1 MKKAMFILNPS
12 SGKEEAS
19 DYREQVEETLAEM
32 GYSVDTR
39 ETEKQGDATQFARE
53 ACEQRYDFVVAMG
66 GDGTINEAVSGLAEQ
81 EHQPL
86 FSLVP
91 LGTVNDFARALKI
104 SLDPE
109 EAIAGMKTGSE
120 KRVDIAKVGDHYFMN
135 ILALGQVAE
144 STYEVT
150 PEQKTKLGAFAYFI
164 EGLKAI
170 TSDAEEYFTI
180 THDHGTWE
188 GEAKLV
194 LVALTNSVGG
204 FEKLAPEALTDDGLL
219 HLYIIKNAAL
229 PAFIRIA
236 GAMLV
241 GKLEKDPAVEV
252 IHTTKVSIGT
262 NEPLSCN
269 IDGDEGCATPFLV
282 EVLPRHIR
290 ALVPPDKKDIEK

>member
-12 SGKEEAS
+12 SGKEKAK
-19 DYREQVEETLAEM
+19 DYAEQVERTLEEM

-39 ETEKQGDATQFARE
+39 ETQKAKDATEFAAE
-53 ACEQRYDFVVAMG
+53 ACEKEYDFVVAMG

-81 EHQPL
+81 EHHPL
-86 FSLVP
+86 FSLIP
-91 LGTVNDFARALKI
+91 LGTVNDFARALNI
-104 SLDPE
+104 SLDPA
-109 EAIAGMKTGSE
+109 EAIEALKTGSE
-120 KRVDIAKVGDHYFMN
+120 KWVDIAKVGDHFFMN

-170 TSDAEEYFTI
+170 TQDTEQYFEIEYDDGKF
-180 THDHGTWE
+180 E

-236 GAMLV
+236 GNMLV
-241 GKLEKDPAVEV
+241 GKLDNDPAVEV
-252 IHTTKVSIGT
+252 IKTTKVSIRT
-262 NEPLSCN
+262 NEPLYCN
-269 IDGDEGCATPFLV
+269 IDGDEGCATPFV
-282 EVLPRHIR
+282 IEVLPRHIR
-290 ALVPPDKKDIEK
+290 ALVPPDKD

>member
-12 SGKEEAS
+12 SGKEKAK
-19 DYREQVEETLAEM
+19 DYAHQVEKTLEEM

-39 ETEKQGDATQFARE
+39 ETQKAKDATEFAAE
-53 ACEQRYDFVVAMG
+53 ACEKEYDFVVAMG
-66 GDGTINEAVSGLAEQ
+66 GDGTINEVVSGLAEQ
-81 EHQPL
+81 EHHPL
-86 FSLVP
+86 FSLIP
-91 LGTVNDFARALKI
+91 LGTVNDFARALNI
-104 SLDPE
+104 SLDPP
-109 EAIAGMKTGSE
+109 EAIEALKTGSE
-120 KRVDIAKVGDHYFMN
+120 KWVDIAKVGDHYFMN

-144 STYEVT
+144 STYEVS

-170 TSDAEEYFTI
+170 TKDTEQHFMIE
-180 THDHGTWE
+180 HDQGAFE

-236 GAMLV
+236 GNMMT
-241 GKLEKDPAVEV
+241 GKLDNDPAVEV
-252 IHTTKVSIGT
+252 IKTTKVSIRT
-262 NEPLSCN
+262 NEPLYCN
-269 IDGDEGCATPFLV
+269 IDGDEGCATPFV
-282 EVLPRHIR
+282 IEVLPRHIR
-290 ALVPPDKKDIEK
+290 ALVPPDKDK

>member
-12 SGKEEAS
+12 SGKEKAK
-19 DYREQVEETLAEM
+19 DYAEQVKRTLEEM

-39 ETEKQGDATQFARE
+39 ETQKAKDATEFAAE
-53 ACEQRYDFVVAMG
+53 ACEKEYDFVVAMG

-81 EHQPL
+81 EHHPL
-86 FSLVP
+86 FSLIP
-91 LGTVNDFARALKI
+91 LGTVNDFARALNI
-104 SLDPE
+104 SLDPA
-109 EAIAGMKTGSE
+109 EAIEALKTGSE
-120 KRVDIAKVGDHYFMN
+120 KWVDIAKVGDHFFMN

-170 TSDAEEYFTI
+170 TQDTEQYFEIEYDDGKF
-180 THDHGTWE
+180 E

-236 GAMLV
+236 RNMLV
-241 GKLEKDPAVEV
+241 GKLDNDPAVEV
-252 IHTTKVSIGT
+252 IKTTKVSIRT
-262 NEPLSCN
+262 NEPLYCN
-269 IDGDEGCATPFLV
+269 IDGDEGCATPFV
-282 EVLPRHIR
+282 IEVLPRHIR
-290 ALVPPDKKDIEK
+290 ALVPPDKD

>member
-19 DYREQVEETLAEM
+19 DYKDQVEETLAEM

-39 ETEKQGDATQFARE
+39 ETEKQGDATQFAKE
-53 ACEQRYDFVVAMG
+53 ACESRYDFVVAMG

-86 FSLVP
+86 FALVP

-104 SLDPE
+104 SLDPS
-109 EAIAGMKTGSE
+109 EAIAGMKTGFE
-120 KRVDIAKVGDHYFMN
+120 KRVDIAKVGHHYFMN
-135 ILALGQVAE
+135 ILALGQIAE
-144 STYEVT
+144 STYEVS

-170 TSDAEEYFTI
+170 THDTEEYFTI

-236 GAMLV
+236 GAMLI

-269 IDGDEGCATPFLV
+269 IDGDEGCTTPFV
-282 EVLPRHIR
+282 IEVLPKHVR
-290 ALVPPDKKDIEK
+290 ALVPPDKEDIEE

>member
-12 SGKEEAS
+12 AGKEKAA
-19 DYREQVEETLAEM
+19 DHRLDVQFTLEQM
-32 GYSVDTR
+32 GYMVDTR
-39 ETEKQGDATQFARE
+39 ETAGKGDATRFARE
-53 ACEQRYDFVVAMG
+53 ACENKYDFVVAMG

-86 FSLVP
+86 FSLIP
-91 LGTVNDFARALKI
+91 LGTVNDFARALGI
-104 SLDPE
+104 SLDPA
-109 EAIAGMKTGSE
+109 EAIEALKTGSE
-120 KRVDIAKVGDHYFMN
+120 KWVDIAKVGHQYFMN
-135 ILALGQVAE
+135 ILAIGQIAE

-150 PEQKTKLGAFAYFI
+150 PEQKTKLGALAYFV

-170 TSDAEEYFTI
+170 TEDAEMYFEI
-180 THDHGTWE
+180 EHDHGEWK

-219 HLYIIKNAAL
+219 HLYIVKNAAL

-236 GAMLV
+236 GALLV

-252 IHTTKVSIGT
+252 VHTTKVSINT
-262 NEPLSCN
+262 SNPLSCN
-269 IDGDEGCATPFLV
+269 IDGDEGCATPFQI

-290 ALVPPDKKDIEK
+290 ALVPPDIEVS